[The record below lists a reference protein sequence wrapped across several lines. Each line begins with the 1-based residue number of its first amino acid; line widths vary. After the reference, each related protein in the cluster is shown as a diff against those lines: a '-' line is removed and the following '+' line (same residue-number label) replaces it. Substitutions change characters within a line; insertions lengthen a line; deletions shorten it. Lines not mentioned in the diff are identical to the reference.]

1 MLKLINPLHYPLAVL
16 AGGIV
21 LVLGV
26 KIVQLPSWLM
36 LPVAGAITTGG
47 AIVLKSKEPETIDL
61 GNPVLEQELLAVKKQ
76 AQMLVTRAES
86 LRAEADKMLTSSTQM
101 ELLTA
106 VQYACDRTLELPGK
120 INQFTRC
127 LHGEDALLS
136 VSELQQQLRDVEAKK
151 INSSGVALQQLNQL
165 GESLQRNI
173 NLARQGMDARQAQIT
188 SFSTIITDS
197 AGVLQELQN
206 KLRTSNLN
214 DSEELQELRN
224 LSEEISSLQD
234 NFNILIS

>member
-1 MLKLINPLHYPLAVL
+1 MKLTNPLHYPLAVL

-26 KIVQLPSWLM
+26 RIVQLPSWLI

-47 AIVLKSKEPETIDL
+47 ALVLKSKEPETINL
-61 GNPVLEQELLAVKKQ
+61 GNPALERELATAKQQ
-76 AQMLVTRAES
+76 AQMLVNRAEN
-86 LRAEADKMLTSSTQM
+86 LRNEADKMLTSSTQM

-120 INQFTRC
+120 IDQFSRR
-127 LHGEDALLS
+127 LYGDDALLS
-136 VSELQQQLRDVEAKK
+136 VSELQQQLREVEAKK
-151 INSSGVALQQLNQL
+151 INSAGIALQQLNQL
-165 GESLQRNI
+165 GESLARNI
-173 NLARQGMDARQAQIT
+173 NLAQQGMDARQAQIISLAT
-188 SFSTIITDS
+188 VITDS

-214 DSEELQELRN
+214 DSEELQELRS
-224 LSEEISSLQD
+224 LSDEISSLQD
-234 NFNILIS
+234 NLNILVS

>member
-1 MLKLINPLHYPLAVL
+1 MLKLTNPLHYPLAVL

-26 KIVQLPSWLM
+26 RIVQLPSWLM

-47 AIVLKSKEPETIDL
+47 AMVFKSKEPETIDL
-61 GNPVLEQELLAVKKQ
+61 GNPVLEQELLAVKQQ

-106 VQYACDRTLELPGK
+106 VQYACDRSLELPGK
-120 INQFTRC
+120 INEFTRR

-136 VSELQQQLRDVEAKK
+136 ISELQQQLREVEAKK

-173 NLARQGMDARQAQIT
+173 NLAQQGMDARQAQII
-188 SFSTIITDS
+188 SLSTVITDS

-224 LSEEISSLQD
+224 LSEEINSLQD
-234 NFNILIS
+234 NLNILVS